1 MVKKMNG
8 VAPIIFAVLFCLLSV
23 NGTCADEQGI
33 FVVTYSQDMEE
44 VISEKFITFD
54 EIETSMKAIGAP
66 NGKLLSFQGP
76 TFDKENLWD
85 VEQTK
90 NIDGLQATII
100 GVPIRE
106 LLDYADV
113 SEDAIN
119 ITFVASDG
127 YKKTLPA
134 DIFFTVP
141 EKQGEGVLAYW
152 YGEEEGTLPEYY
164 GYRLFFDAPDGI
176 YGNADMKETLPEA
189 YWHWY
194 YDNAGQTRYPSAKG
208 LSVMQVTRLHVQMQA
223 ED

>member
-1 MVKKMNG
+1 MGEKRNG
-8 VAPIIFAVLFCLLSV
+8 VAVIMLAVLFCLLFVS
-23 NGTCADEQGI
+23 GTCADEQGI
-33 FVVTYSQDMEE
+33 FVVTYSHDMEE
-44 VISEKFITFD
+44 IISEKFINFD
-54 EIETSMKAIGAP
+54 EIESSMKAIGAP
-66 NGKLLSFQGP
+66 DGKLLSFQGP
-76 TFDKENLWD
+76 TFNKENLWD
-85 VEQTK
+85 VEQTL

-100 GVPIRE
+100 GVPILE
-106 LLDYADV
+106 LLEYADV

-134 DIFFTVP
+134 NIFFTVP
-141 EKQGEGVLAYW
+141 DKQGEGVLAYW
-152 YGEEEGTLPEYY
+152 YGEDEGTLPDHY
-164 GYRLFFDAPDGI
+164 GFRLFFNAPDGI
-176 YGNADMKETLPEA
+176 FGNTDMKETLPEA